1 MKVHEFHD
9 TRYRRIEYWL
19 EATTKFREFMPAN
32 LLTVGGTTPTEENI
46 KVVGP
51 KVRTWV
57 PSSAPPPAPEVLYI
71 MPTFGWVRSGNAT
84 SKSSWRR
91 GGGLRVYLNRPW
103 NISGFGEMLAVVL
116 PGAGFTGDPNITPT
130 EQPLKNFVT
139 RWGNDPIWQSPFV
152 PGVAPKHTNFPL
164 ARTAPDPNG
173 KWLPS
178 FAPAE
183 EADQPPGPFATSGL
197 EHPELNNPSADS
209 LVDVAPHDVF
219 FDVERQLWYCD
230 IEVTWGMS
238 YFPFIRLALA
248 RYQPVVAHHTA
259 HLSNV
264 VLADFMPLVPDRW
277 LNVTQTSDPRTRQIN
292 VFGNT
297 FTDSSS
303 HKEAKFAPVEKRRL
317 PNGREIYMQAI
328 DVAQSS
334 VVEVWVERLDHMLGE
349 DFGWKRES
357 GAVVRP
363 SKTQPHQPA
372 VSPAGSPGAKP
383 HARAADLLQYR
394 EFEALAEEE
403 LIGYVIAT
411 PTLWEGTVTLPQS
424 PDASARFR
432 LVIAEYEEY
441 LVDDAEPYDR
451 IPTAKDRRIVFIE
464 YVELK

>member
-1 MKVHEFHD
+1 
-9 TRYRRIEYWL
+9 
-19 EATTKFREFMPAN
+19 
-32 LLTVGGTTPTEENI
+32 
-46 KVVGP
+46 
-51 KVRTWV
+51 
-57 PSSAPPPAPEVLYI
+57 

-139 RWGNDPIWQSPFV
+139 QWGNDPIWQSPFV

-183 EADQPPGPFATSGL
+183 EADQPPGPFPTSGL
-197 EHPELNNPSADS
+197 EHPELNNPSANS

-317 PNGREIYMQAI
+317 PNGREIYMQATTWRNRASSRFGSSGSI
-328 DVAQSS
+328 TCWVRISAGNAKAVPSFDQAKPSHISQRCRRQGAPAQS
-334 VVEVWVERLDHMLGE
+334 RTRG
-349 DFGWKRES
+349 
-357 GAVVRP
+357 RP
-363 SKTQPHQPA
+363 TCCN
-372 VSPAGSPGAKP
+372 
-383 HARAADLLQYR
+383 
-394 EFEALAEEE
+394 
-403 LIGYVIAT
+403 IAN
-411 PTLWEGTVTLPQS
+411 L
-424 PDASARFR
+424 
-432 LVIAEYEEY
+432 
-441 LVDDAEPYDR
+441 
-451 IPTAKDRRIVFIE
+451 RR
-464 YVELK
+464 